1 MAQASARVLQTDDHG
16 GEVDEL
22 IELLRPRTHRT
33 LVLGRLNEIF
43 RTGTV
48 PDPPPDGFLPGR
60 LVGLSVWNPLDTAV
74 EGLGRLWMP
83 WQGKAFTPSSAAG
96 VNRLTTSAKLPLKA
110 LFPSYAPEEITQKD
124 IDAFR
129 FRTRVAPGAIDPD
142 VQVLKIDYDFEA
154 NPGLIRRI
162 LDELVQIGPGR
173 YLGKILF
180 RIRGD
185 FRPIG
190 FFALRQS

>member
-1 MAQASARVLQTDDHG
+1 MAQASAPVLQTNDHG
-16 GEVDEL
+16 SEVDQL
-22 IELLRPRTHRT
+22 IELLRPRTNRT
-33 LVLGRLNEIF
+33 RVLGRLDEIF

-60 LVGLSVWNPLDTAV
+60 LVALSVWNPLDTAV
-74 EGLGRLWMP
+74 EGLGSLWMP
-83 WQGKAFTPSSAAG
+83 WQGKAFSPSSAAG
-96 VNRLTTSAKLPLKA
+96 VNRLTTNAKLPLKA
-110 LFPSYAPEEITQKD
+110 LFPSYTPEELTQEN
-124 IDAFR
+124 IDAFS

-142 VQVLKIDYDFEA
+142 VQVLKIDYDFED

-173 YLGKILF
+173 YLGKILL
-180 RIRGD
+180 RVRGE